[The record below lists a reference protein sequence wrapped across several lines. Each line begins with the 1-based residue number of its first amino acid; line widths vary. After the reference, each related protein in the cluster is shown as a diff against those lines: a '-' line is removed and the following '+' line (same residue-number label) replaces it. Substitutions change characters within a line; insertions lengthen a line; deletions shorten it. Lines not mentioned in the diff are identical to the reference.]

1 MSAPLIEI
9 NNLRKSFN
17 LGGGATLHA
26 VNDISF
32 SIKKGET
39 VGVVGESGCGKS
51 TAGRTI
57 MRLYEPT
64 SGGVNFD
71 GQDIYKLKGPKLK

>member
-32 SIKKGET
+32 SIKKEKR
-39 VGVVGESGCGKS
+39 S
-51 TAGRTI
+51 A
-57 MRLYEPT
+57 
-64 SGGVNFD
+64 
-71 GQDIYKLKGPKLK
+71 